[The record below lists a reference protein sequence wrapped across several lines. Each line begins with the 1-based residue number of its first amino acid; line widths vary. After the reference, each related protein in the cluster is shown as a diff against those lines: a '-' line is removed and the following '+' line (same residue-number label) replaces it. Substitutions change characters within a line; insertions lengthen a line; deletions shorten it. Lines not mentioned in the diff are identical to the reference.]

1 MLATHPDKLV
11 VLVPRFGI
19 EGTIWLNDASKL
31 NGDEVSFDADAHQVM
46 MCGVCGGWVGGLLSV
61 CFCTWL

>member
-31 NGDEVSFDADAHQVM
+31 NGDEVSFDADAHQVSIVAIWM
-46 MCGVCGGWVGGLLSV
+46 GS
-61 CFCTWL
+61 